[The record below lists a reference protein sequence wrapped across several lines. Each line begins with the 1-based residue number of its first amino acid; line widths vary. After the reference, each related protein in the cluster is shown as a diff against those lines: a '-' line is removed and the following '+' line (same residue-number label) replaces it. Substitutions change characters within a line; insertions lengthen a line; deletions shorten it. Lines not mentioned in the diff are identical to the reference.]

1 MIKTAG
7 RPNPPWKATVLRR
20 SRSKLGVALVEI
32 LLALA
37 GLAGIA
43 ALLQSKQVLPSESDL
58 KKALDKLSGNL
69 LDPDA
74 NTIVGKYLAFV
85 KGDYASAMPYLVH
98 SQDKTL
104 KGLAE
109 HELDPVFTDNPEKK
123 VGMADEWVAAAKKF
137 PQLTTTFYDRAS
149 HWYVKAWPDLS
160 DLWKMKAREQGKKL
174 SAARPVGN
182 GKGALPAGWYAETWM
197 PGARPPLLDGST
209 ARTGSYS
216 IKVVPGDEKLKGSG
230 SGFRS
235 DLIAIPAGKVEGTAY
250 VMVNGTE
257 SAEDRVAVAFYD
269 NGGQMVGVPLASFM
283 QADVP
288 FWSRVAFSGS
298 VPGKATRAIFAIFRK
313 SRDGEMFVDDVS
325 LKIDGKEVLKNVSFE
340 GR

>member
-1 MIKTAG
+1 MITQTDG

-20 SRSKLGVALVEI
+20 SRSTLGVVLVEI

-43 ALLQSKQVLPSESDL
+43 ALLQSKQILPNEVDF

-74 NTIVGKYLAFV
+74 NTTVGKYLAFV

-104 KGLAE
+104 KSLAE

-149 HWYVKAWPDLS
+149 QWYVKAWPDLS
-160 DLWKMKAREQGKKL
+160 DLWKMKAREQAKKIA
-174 SAARPVGN
+174 SARPI
-182 GKGALPAGWYAETWM
+182 GAPRKQMPSGWV
-197 PGARPPLLDGST
+197 LDGGIDGNPTEPDGTTS
-209 ARTGSYS
+209 RTGSYS
-216 IKVVPGDEKLKGSG
+216 IKVPPGKKENPGSA
-230 SGFRS
+230 SAFRS
-235 DLIAIPAGKVEGTAY
+235 VLMPVSGDVEISAYVRSDGTENGADSINFIMFDPAGGFSLRSVY
-250 VMVNGTE
+250 I
-257 SAEDRVAVAFYD
+257 
-269 NGGQMVGVPLASFM
+269 PL
-283 QADVP
+283 DTP
-288 FWSRVAFSGS
+288 FWNRVTLKLVVPKNVSRAQLHAANHSKG
-298 VPGKATRAIFAIFRK
+298 GNIW
-313 SRDGEMFVDDVS
+313 VDDVS
-325 LKIDGKEVLKNVSFE
+325 IKVDGKEVLKNGSFE
-340 GR
+340 DR